1 MLKQAFTMYEEGK
14 LKEAKI
20 IYKKVIEIKKESA
33 EAHYNLGITLK
44 DLGELDE
51 AVTSYKKAIEL
62 KPNFVLAH
70 NNLGATL
77 KDLGK
82 LDEAAKS
89 YNRAI
94 ELKPDF
100 AELYYNLGTTQQMIG
115 LDAQAETSFKKAIE
129 LKPNYTD
136 CYYSLG
142 VTLYKIGKLEEAIVV
157 FQKAIDL
164 KPDSSIFYNNL
175 GAIFLNLYKLND
187 AKVCFKKAIE
197 LNSSFPENYN
207 NLGMIEHEL
216 GNFNEAETS
225 YKKAILLN
233 TDFAEAYLNIGKN
246 FKALGRIGEA
256 AKNFEIAFKI
266 EPEDHLGANL
276 QLASLGKK
284 KIPKKTPENYLNHF
298 YKNKSKIWNNLE
310 SKIYHGKKLIEDAF
324 SQNHNKQNKIE
335 ILDLGCGTG
344 SLASFLRPYAKI
356 LVAVDLSLAMLNEAE
371 KTRIYDQLYNKDLEQ
386 YLSEISNNY
395 DAIVAAAV
403 MIHFYDLDNIFS
415 LIRES
420 LKQNGK
426 FVFSVFEAKK
436 KDRELNSF
444 LMYSHSEKY
453 IASLAKRY
461 KFRINYQQKEIHEYD
476 NEIPVNAL
484 IYVLQKSS

>member
-1 MLKQAFTMYEEGK
+1 MLFLMSSLFAFTSIMPIDRNLPSCLFPIFIVYF
-14 LKEAKI
+14 LK
-20 IYKKVIEIKKESA
+20 
-33 EAHYNLGITLK
+33 
-44 DLGELDE
+44 
-51 AVTSYKKAIEL
+51 
-62 KPNFVLAH
+62 
-70 NNLGATL
+70 LGA
-77 KDLGK
+77 
-82 LDEAAKS
+82 S
-89 YNRAI
+89 VI
-94 ELKPDF
+94 P
-100 AELYYNLGTTQQMIG
+100 
-115 LDAQAETSFKKAIE
+115 
-129 LKPNYTD
+129 
-136 CYYSLG
+136 
-142 VTLYKIGKLEEAIVV
+142 LEEFPTTA
-157 FQKAIDL
+157 
-164 KPDSSIFYNNL
+164 SIFSNKEKYIFCPKLSNNQQFFL
-175 GAIFLNLYKLND
+175 VDINLKILECIYLFPASEFGWVKKIF
-187 AKVCFKKAIE
+187 I
-197 LNSSFPENYN
+197 S
-207 NLGMIEHEL
+207 
-216 GNFNEAETS
+216 
-225 YKKAILLN
+225 
-233 TDFAEAYLNIGKN
+233 GKN

-371 KTRIYDQLYNKDLEQ
+371 KTGIYDQLYNKDLEQ

-476 NEIPVNAL
+476 NEIPANAL